1 MSAETLGAARRR
13 VAARLMDAE
22 IDAASLEA
30 RLMVAHVADILPGQ
44 LVAEDQRALRED
56 QARQLDDMM
65 VRRLAG
71 EPLARIFGNWSF
83 WGMDLE
89 LSPAT
94 LVPRADTETVVEAV
108 LAHVDRRAPLRMADI
123 GTGSGALA
131 LALLKECPR
140 AVLLAVDLS
149 LEALHTARTN
159 AARHALG
166 ERFLAARGDLTTA
179 LAGGFD
185 VVVSNPPYI
194 PHADIA
200 GLAREVRDF
209 DPHLA
214 LDGGADGLTCYRR
227 IIGAAAGFLK
237 PGGLLAVEIGIGQ
250 GDDLAEIAAQAGLMM
265 LERRSDL
272 AGIERVLVLRS
283 KNHDDK

>member
-30 RLMVAHVADILPGQ
+30 RLMVAHVAGILPGQ
-44 LVAEDQRALRED
+44 LVAEDRRALRED
-56 QARQLDDMM
+56 QARQLENML
-65 VRRLAG
+65 VRRLVG

-83 WGMDLE
+83 WGMDLD

-131 LALLKECPR
+131 LALLKECPQ
-140 AVLLAVDLS
+140 AVMLAVDLT
-149 LEALHTARTN
+149 LDALHTARAN

-166 ERFLAARGDLTTA
+166 ERFLAVCGDLTMA

-194 PHADIA
+194 PLADIA

-214 LDGGADGLTCYRR
+214 LDGGTDGLTCYRR

-237 PGGLLAVEIGIGQ
+237 PCGLLAVEIGIGQ
-250 GDDLAEIAAQAGLMM
+250 GDDVAEIAAQAGLMT
-265 LERRSDL
+265 LERRRDL
-272 AGIERVLVLRS
+272 AGIERVLVLRT